1 MNTQEIIQALIKDQL
16 IENAKMQAHDHN
28 FGKLSML
35 IAIATDKVA
44 TVDELMDVTYEL
56 DKNSSLYQA

>member
-16 IENAKMQAHDHN
+16 ILNAKMQAHDHN
-28 FGKLSML
+28 FDKLSML

-44 TVDELMDVTYEL
+44 TMNDLMGVAFELN
-56 DKNSSLYQA
+56 KNGHWY

>member
-1 MNTQEIIQALIKDQL
+1 MSTQEIIQALIKDQL
-16 IENAKMQAHDHN
+16 IENAKMQANDHN

-44 TVDELMDVTYEL
+44 TVDELLDVTYEL
-56 DKNSSLYQA
+56 DKNASLYQA

>member
-1 MNTQEIIQALIKDQL
+1 MNTQEIIQSLIRECL
-16 IENAKMQAHDHN
+16 IQNAKMQAHDHN

-44 TVDELMDVTYEL
+44 TVDELMTVTYEL
-56 DKNSSLYQA
+56 DKNASMYQ